1 MSEQPSPGTPVP
13 DQLVLDVRIADRG
26 DGSVVLSVAGEV
38 DTLSTPVFRRALDTA
53 WAGHPHRLLVD
64 LSAVTFLNAS
74 GLRTLQRA
82 AAQSAAYRVPLELH
96 AAPGLVSRLL
106 DWVQLPHS
114 TAARAVVTPT
124 GRGPAGLHAVPDPGP
139 DPGVPPLPEV
149 VARPRVP
156 AGGLPAPSR
165 AHPVAAAPRRLGG
178 LLAGVPGPAQVA
190 ASWDRRL
197 RRAAAAREVVG
208 QATGILMERHLMTA
222 EEAHRWLEA
231 VSRLREVPVPEVAE
245 KLARTG
251 EW

>member
-1 MSEQPSPGTPVP
+1 MSEQLGPGTPVP

-26 DGSVVLSVAGEV
+26 DGSVLLTVAGEV
-38 DTLSTPVFRRALDTA
+38 DTLSTPVLRRALDTA
-53 WAGHPHRLLVD
+53 WAGRPDRLLVD

-74 GLRTLQRA
+74 GLRTLHRA
-82 AAQSAAYRVPLELH
+82 AAQAAAYRASLQLY
-96 AAPGLVSRLL
+96 AAPGLVSQSL
-106 DWVQLPHS
+106 DWVGLPHS
-114 TAARAVVTPT
+114 TAARADATSRR
-124 GRGPAGLHAVPDPGP
+124 RGPAGLHAVPDIGP
-139 DPGVPPLPEV
+139 APLPDAGV
-149 VARPRVP
+149 RRRVP
-156 AGGLPAPSR
+156 AGGDATPPSLADPAG
-165 AHPVAAAPRRLGG
+165 AAPRRLGG
-178 LLAGVPGPAQVA
+178 LFAGVPGPAQVA

-222 EEAHRWLEA
+222 EEAHRWLDA